1 LGTADHQHNN
11 KRRGHATI
19 RAPSSGSWRSRC
31 EVSHRAVADGLSR
44 LKRDMAVAA
53 ASCWWR
59 TFQTTLVLLRPMS
72 AAIRH
77 RGERG
82 RLQRTTITTKNPPL
96 RLGRRPLEGG
106 HLPDRSASPVGGPVW
121 VNCGDPAVIREGQLH
136 PSKPTNPPA
145 RSIVSSVPIAD
156 IWGTSLTTV
165 AGFGASRPL
174 LRISGNICSRSADR
188 VGGVAPL
195 AADPSQMIGKT

>member
-1 LGTADHQHNN
+1 LGNLATPKSVQTLQTALHA
-11 KRRGHATI
+11 KRRDVLSESRMREI
-19 RAPSSGSWRSRC
+19 RMSGSMSGVWKRSQ
-31 EVSHRAVADGLSR
+31 G
-44 LKRDMAVAA
+44 
-53 ASCWWR
+53 R
-59 TFQTTLVLLRPMS
+59 TSEAPPD
-72 AAIRH
+72 
-77 RGERG
+77 ERG
-82 RLQRTTITTKNPPL
+82 GNRYV
-96 RLGRRPLEGG
+96 RPTATAP
-106 HLPDRSASPVGGPVW
+106 HSDST
-121 VNCGDPAVIREGQLH
+121 NCRDPAVIREGQLY

-188 VGGVAPL
+188 VGGVAPP